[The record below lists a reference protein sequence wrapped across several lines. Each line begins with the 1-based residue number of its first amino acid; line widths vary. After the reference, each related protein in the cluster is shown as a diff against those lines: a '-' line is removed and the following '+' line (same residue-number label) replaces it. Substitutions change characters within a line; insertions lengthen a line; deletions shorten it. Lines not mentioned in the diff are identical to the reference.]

1 MSWNK
6 QHQLDTLENEVLV
19 INDLNYT
26 LQTWGSLLQEK
37 FFDNDNEI
45 SRELISLKDAKIK
58 FKNNDYLLTLNN
70 EEDLPNYGDDFC

>member
-26 LQTWGSLLQEK
+26 LQTWGSLLQER

>member
-26 LQTWGSLLQEK
+26 LQTWGSLLQER

-70 EEDLPNYGDDFC
+70 KEDLPNYGDDFC

>member
-26 LQTWGSLLQEK
+26 LQTWGSLLQER

-70 EEDLPNYGDDFC
+70 EEDLPNYGDEFC

>member
-1 MSWNK
+1 MAWNK

-26 LQTWGSLLQEK
+26 LQTWGSLLQER

>member
-6 QHQLDTLENEVLV
+6 QYQLDTLENEVLV

-26 LQTWGSLLQEK
+26 LQTWGSLLQER

>member
-26 LQTWGSLLQEK
+26 LQTWGSLLQER

-58 FKNNDYLLTLNN
+58 FKNNDY
-70 EEDLPNYGDDFC
+70 